1 MKRGKKGVGGA
12 ANFWPGYVDAMVNVV
27 LNLLFMVALFGITLA
42 VFSKQSKKGADG
54 DTETQTEA
62 EAEATALSPPDAT
75 LGWPAQDV
83 PPTPLLRDPDNA
95 GDPTNIRAPSAP
107 VVSGPLGPTR
117 LGDNMGRADTGG
129 ASANQSAPSGSGA
142 APVNAP
148 GAGQAL
154 RPGRQAGPDATDIVV
169 ADAFARKAGPPVTV
183 TRRATSSGQVI
194 LTLDAESGADPV
206 GAFNRASVAAALKEN
221 IRPNSRKVKLWTS
234 IPRADPNMRRSA
246 YLALTTLRNQLIT
259 AGVPA
264 SAMEVRVYEGA
275 GSASGGLRLFVVTE
289 P

>member
-42 VFSKQSKKGADG
+42 VFSNKSKKGANGDT
-54 DTETQTEA
+54 DTETEVV
-62 EAEATALSPPDAT
+62 ALSPSDAT
-75 LGWPAQDV
+75 LGWPTQDA
-83 PPTPLLRDPDNA
+83 PPTPLLRDPNDVGESA
-95 GDPTNIRAPSAP
+95 NIRVPSAP

-117 LGDNMGRADTGG
+117 LGDNNGRVETGV
-129 ASANQSAPSGSGA
+129 ASPNQSALSGSGA
-142 APVNAP
+142 APVNAV

-154 RPGRQAGPDATDIVV
+154 RPGRQSGPDATDIVV

-194 LTLDAESGADPV
+194 LTLDAESGTDPV

-221 IRPNSRKVKLWTS
+221 VRPNSGKVKLWTS

-275 GSASGGLRLFVVTE
+275 GTASGGLRLFIVTE

>member
-1 MKRGKKGVGGA
+1 MKQRKKAIGGA

-42 VFSKQSKKGADG
+42 VFSNQPKKGADG
-54 DTETQTEA
+54 DTETEVA
-62 EAEATALSPPDAT
+62 GRSPSDAT
-75 LGWPAQDV
+75 LGWPAQDAS
-83 PPTPLLRDPDNA
+83 PTPLLREPDNVGEPA
-95 GDPTNIRAPSAP
+95 NIRVPSAP

-117 LGDNMGRADTGG
+117 FGDNMGRADTGVVLP
-129 ASANQSAPSGSGA
+129 NQSALSGGGT
-142 APVNAP
+142 APVNAA

-154 RPGRQAGPDATDIVV
+154 RPVRQAGPDATDIVV
-169 ADAFARKAGPPVTV
+169 ADAFARKAGPPITV

-194 LTLDAESGADPV
+194 LTLDAEIGSDPV
-206 GAFNRASVAAALKEN
+206 GVFGRPSVTAALKEAV
-221 IRPNSRKVKLWTS
+221 RPDSRKVKLWTS
-234 IPRADPNMRRSA
+234 IPRADPNMRRNA

-259 AGVPA
+259 TGFPA

-275 GSASGGLRLFVVTE
+275 GTASGGMRLFVVTE

>member
-42 VFSKQSKKGADG
+42 VFSNQSKKGADG
-54 DTETQTEA
+54 DSDTEIA
-62 EAEATALSPPDAT
+62 AVSPPDAT
-75 LGWPAQDV
+75 LGWPAQDA
-83 PPTPLLRDPDNA
+83 PPTPLLRDPDDV
-95 GDPTNIRAPSAP
+95 GDPANIRVPSAP

-117 LGDNMGRADTGG
+117 FGDNMGRADTGV
-129 ASANQSAPSGSGA
+129 ASPNQNAVSGSGT
-142 APVNAP
+142 APDNAS

-154 RPGRQAGPDATDIVV
+154 RAGRQAGPDATNIVV
-169 ADAFARKAGPPVTV
+169 ADAFVRKSPQPVTV

-221 IRPNSRKVKLWTS
+221 IRPDSPKVKLWTS
-234 IPRADPNMRRSA
+234 IPRADPNMRRNA
-246 YLALTTLRNQLIT
+246 YLALTTLRNQLIA

-275 GSASGGLRLFVVTE
+275 GTASGGLRLFVVTE

>member
-62 EAEATALSPPDAT
+62 EAAALSPPDAT

-129 ASANQSAPSGSGA
+129 ASPNQSAPSGSGA

>member
-1 MKRGKKGVGGA
+1 MKRGTKGVGGA

-42 VFSKQSKKGADG
+42 VFSNQNKKGAG
-54 DTETQTEA
+54 A
-62 EAEATALSPPDAT
+62 ESDAEIAAVSPPDAT
-75 LGWPAQDV
+75 LGWPAQDA
-83 PPTPLLRDPDNA
+83 PPTPLLRDPDDV
-95 GDPTNIRAPSAP
+95 GDPANIRVPSAP

-117 LGDNMGRADTGG
+117 FGDNMGRADTGV
-129 ASANQSAPSGSGA
+129 ASPNQNAVSGSGA
-142 APVNAP
+142 APVNTP
-148 GAGQAL
+148 GAGQAV
-154 RPGRQAGPDATDIVV
+154 RAGRQAGPDATNIVV
-169 ADAFARKAGPPVTV
+169 ADAFVRKSPQPVTV

-206 GAFNRASVAAALKEN
+206 GAFNRASVVAALKEN
-221 IRPNSRKVKLWTS
+221 IRPDSPKVKLWTS
-234 IPRADPNMRRSA
+234 IPRSDPNMRRNA
-246 YLALTTLRNQLIT
+246 YLALTTLRNQLIA

-275 GSASGGLRLFVVTE
+275 GTASGGLRLFVVTE

>member
-42 VFSKQSKKGADG
+42 VFSNKSKKGANGDT
-54 DTETQTEA
+54 DTETEVV
-62 EAEATALSPPDAT
+62 ALSPSDAT
-75 LGWPAQDV
+75 LGWPSQDA
-83 PPTPLLRDPDNA
+83 PPTPLLRDPDDVGEPA
-95 GDPTNIRAPSAP
+95 NIRVPSAP

-117 LGDNMGRADTGG
+117 FGDNNGRVETGV
-129 ASANQSAPSGSGA
+129 ASPNQSALSGSGA
-142 APVNAP
+142 APANAA

-154 RPGRQAGPDATDIVV
+154 RPGRQSGPDATDIVV

-221 IRPNSRKVKLWTS
+221 VRPNSGKVKLWTS

-275 GSASGGLRLFVVTE
+275 GTASGGLRLFIVTE

>member
-42 VFSKQSKKGADG
+42 VFSNKSKKGANG
-54 DTETQTEA
+54 DTETEVA
-62 EAEATALSPPDAT
+62 ALSPPDAT

-83 PPTPLLRDPDNA
+83 PPTPLLREPDDVGA
-95 GDPTNIRAPSAP
+95 PANIRVPSAP

-117 LGDNMGRADTGG
+117 FGDDIGRAETGV
-129 ASANQSAPSGSGA
+129 ASPNQSALSGGGT
-142 APVNAP
+142 APANAV

-154 RPGRQAGPDATDIVV
+154 RPGRQAGPDVTDIVV

-221 IRPNSRKVKLWTS
+221 VRPNSGKVKLWTS
-234 IPRADPNMRRSA
+234 IPRTDPNMRRSA

-275 GSASGGLRLFVVTE
+275 GTASGGLRLFVVTE

>member
-42 VFSKQSKKGADG
+42 VFSNKSKKGANGDT
-54 DTETQTEA
+54 DTETEVV
-62 EAEATALSPPDAT
+62 ALSPSDAT
-75 LGWPAQDV
+75 LGWPTQDA
-83 PPTPLLRDPDNA
+83 PPTPLLRDPDDVGEPA
-95 GDPTNIRAPSAP
+95 NIRVPSAP

-117 LGDNMGRADTGG
+117 FGDNNGRVETGV
-129 ASANQSAPSGSGA
+129 ASPNQSALSGSGA
-142 APVNAP
+142 APANAV

-154 RPGRQAGPDATDIVV
+154 RPGRQSGPDATDIVV

-206 GAFNRASVAAALKEN
+206 GAFNRASVATALKEN
-221 IRPNSRKVKLWTS
+221 IRPDSGKVKLWTS
-234 IPRADPNMRRSA
+234 VPRADPNMRRNA

-275 GSASGGLRLFVVTE
+275 GTASGGLRLFVVTE

>member
-42 VFSKQSKKGADG
+42 VFSNQNKKGADG
-54 DTETQTEA
+54 DSDTDVG
-62 EAEATALSPPDAT
+62 ALSPLDAT
-75 LGWPAQDV
+75 LGWPAQDA
-83 PPTPLLRDPDNA
+83 PPTPLLRDPDDV
-95 GDPTNIRAPSAP
+95 GDPANIRVPSAP

-117 LGDNMGRADTGG
+117 FGDNMGRADTGV
-129 ASANQSAPSGSGA
+129 ASPNQNAIAGSRTAPDSAS
-142 APVNAP
+142 

-154 RPGRQAGPDATDIVV
+154 RPGRQAGPDATNIVV
-169 ADAFARKAGPPVTV
+169 ADAFVRKSPQPVTV

-194 LTLDAESGADPV
+194 LTLDAESGAAPV

-221 IRPNSRKVKLWTS
+221 IRPDSRTVKLWTS
-234 IPRADPNMRRSA
+234 IPRADPNMRRNA
-246 YLALTTLRNQLIT
+246 YLALTTLRNQLIA

-264 SAMEVRVYEGA
+264 SAMEVRIYEGA
-275 GSASGGLRLFVVTE
+275 GTASGGLRLFVVTE

>member
-54 DTETQTEA
+54 DTETQT

-154 RPGRQAGPDATDIVV
+154 RPGRQSGPDATDIVV

>member
-1 MKRGKKGVGGA
+1 MKRGKKAVGGA

-42 VFSKQSKKGADG
+42 VFSNQPKKGANG
-54 DTETQTEA
+54 DTETEVA
-62 EAEATALSPPDAT
+62 AVSPTDAT
-75 LGWPAQDV
+75 LGWPAPDT
-83 PPTPLLRDPDNA
+83 PATPLLRNPDDVGA
-95 GDPTNIRAPSAP
+95 PVNIRVPSAP

-117 LGDNMGRADTGG
+117 FGDNMGRADTGV
-129 ASANQSAPSGSGA
+129 AAPNQNALSGSGTAPANA
-142 APVNAP
+142 A
-148 GAGQAL
+148 GAGQAV
-154 RPGRQAGPDATDIVV
+154 RSGRQAGPDATDIVV
-169 ADAFARKAGPPVTV
+169 ADAFVRKSAQPVTV

-194 LTLDAESGADPV
+194 LTLDAEPGADPV
-206 GAFNRASVAAALKEN
+206 GAFNRASVATALKEN
-221 IRPNSRKVKLWTS
+221 IRPNSRTVKLWTS
-234 IPRADPNMRRSA
+234 IPRADPNMRRNA
-246 YLALTTLRNQLIT
+246 YLALTTLRNQLIA

>member
-54 DTETQTEA
+54 DTETEA

-154 RPGRQAGPDATDIVV
+154 RPGRQSGPDATDIVV

>member
-1 MKRGKKGVGGA
+1 MKRAKKGVGGA

-42 VFSKQSKKGADG
+42 VFSNQNKKGADG
-54 DTETQTEA
+54 DTDTEVA
-62 EAEATALSPPDAT
+62 ALSPADAT
-75 LGWPAQDV
+75 LGWPAQDSA
-83 PPTPLLRDPDNA
+83 PTPLLRDPDDVGA
-95 GDPTNIRAPSAP
+95 SADIRVPSAP

-117 LGDNMGRADTGG
+117 FGDNMGRADTGV
-129 ASANQSAPSGSGA
+129 AAPNQNALSGSGA
-142 APVNAP
+142 APANAA
-148 GAGQAL
+148 GAGQAV
-154 RPGRQAGPDATDIVV
+154 RSGRQAGPDATEIVV
-169 ADAFARKAGPPVTV
+169 ADAFVRKSAQPVTV

-194 LTLDAESGADPV
+194 LTLDAEAGADPV

-221 IRPNSRKVKLWTS
+221 IRPDSGKVKLWTS
-234 IPRADPNMRRSA
+234 IPRADPNMRRTA
-246 YLALTTLRNQLIT
+246 YLALTTLRNQLLA

>member
-42 VFSKQSKKGADG
+42 VFSNKSKKGANG
-54 DTETQTEA
+54 DTETEVA
-62 EAEATALSPPDAT
+62 ALSPPDAT

-83 PPTPLLRDPDNA
+83 PPTPLLREPDDVGA
-95 GDPTNIRAPSAP
+95 PANIRVPSAP

-117 LGDNMGRADTGG
+117 FGDDIGRAETGV
-129 ASANQSAPSGSGA
+129 ASPNQSALSGGGT
-142 APVNAP
+142 APANAV

-154 RPGRQAGPDATDIVV
+154 RPGRQAGPDVTDIVV

-221 IRPNSRKVKLWTS
+221 VRPNSGKVKLWTS

-275 GSASGGLRLFVVTE
+275 GTASGGLRLFVVTE

>member
-54 DTETQTEA
+54 DTETEA

-95 GDPTNIRAPSAP
+95 GDPTNIRAPSVP

-154 RPGRQAGPDATDIVV
+154 RPGRQSGPDATDIVV

>member
-54 DTETQTEA
+54 DTETQTEG
-62 EAEATALSPPDAT
+62 EAAALSPPDAT

>member
-42 VFSKQSKKGADG
+42 VFSQQPKKGADG
-54 DTETQTEA
+54 DTEAQA
-62 EAEATALSPPDAT
+62 EAEAAALSSSDAT
-75 LGWPAQDV
+75 LGGPAQDV

-95 GDPTNIRAPSAP
+95 GDPTNIRA
-107 VVSGPLGPTR
+107 
-117 LGDNMGRADTGG
+117 DTGV
-129 ASANQSAPSGSGA
+129 ASPNQNAPSGSGA
-142 APVNAP
+142 APVNAA

-154 RPGRQAGPDATDIVV
+154 RSGRQAGREVTDIVV
-169 ADAFARKAGPPVTV
+169 ADAFVRKAGPPVTV

-194 LTLDAESGADPV
+194 LTLDAEMGADPV
-206 GAFNRASVAAALKEN
+206 GAFSRASVAAALKEN
-221 IRPNSRKVKLWTS
+221 VRPNSGKVKLWTS
-234 IPRADPNMRRSA
+234 IPRADPNMRRTA

-275 GSASGGLRLFVVTE
+275 GTASGGLRLFVVTE

>member
-42 VFSKQSKKGADG
+42 VFSNKSKKGANG
-54 DTETQTEA
+54 DTETEVA
-62 EAEATALSPPDAT
+62 ALSPPDAT

-83 PPTPLLRDPDNA
+83 SPTPLLREPDDVGA
-95 GDPTNIRAPSAP
+95 PANIRVPSAP

-117 LGDNMGRADTGG
+117 FGDDIGRAETGV
-129 ASANQSAPSGSGA
+129 ASPNQSALSGGGT
-142 APVNAP
+142 APANAV

-154 RPGRQAGPDATDIVV
+154 RPGRQAGPDVTDIVV

-221 IRPNSRKVKLWTS
+221 VRPNSGKVKLWTS

-275 GSASGGLRLFVVTE
+275 GTASGGLRLFVVTE

>member
-42 VFSKQSKKGADG
+42 VFSQQPKKGADG
-54 DTETQTEA
+54 DTESQA
-62 EAEATALSPPDAT
+62 EAEAAALLPPDAT
-75 LGWPAQDV
+75 LGGPAQDV
-83 PPTPLLRDPDNA
+83 PPTPLLRDPENA

-117 LGDNMGRADTGG
+117 LGDNMGRADTGV
-129 ASANQSAPSGSGA
+129 APPNQNAPSGSGA
-142 APVNAP
+142 APVNAA

-154 RPGRQAGPDATDIVV
+154 RSGRQAGREVTDIVV
-169 ADAFARKAGPPVTV
+169 ADAFVRKAGPPVTV

-194 LTLDAESGADPV
+194 LTLDAEMGADPV
-206 GAFNRASVAAALKEN
+206 GAFSRASVAAALKEN
-221 IRPNSRKVKLWTS
+221 IRPNSGKVKLWTS
-234 IPRADPNMRRSA
+234 IPRADPNMRRTA
-246 YLALTTLRNQLIT
+246 YLALTTLRNQLIA

-275 GSASGGLRLFVVTE
+275 GTASGGLRLFVVTE